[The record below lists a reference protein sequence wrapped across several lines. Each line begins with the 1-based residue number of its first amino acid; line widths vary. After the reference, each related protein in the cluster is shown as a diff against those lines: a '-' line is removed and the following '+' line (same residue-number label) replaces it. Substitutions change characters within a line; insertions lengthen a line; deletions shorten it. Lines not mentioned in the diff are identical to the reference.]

1 MSQVHRSSLTTRVL
15 KAVAMLGSAQAT
27 NILCS
32 VIRVKLIALWL
43 GPIGTGLNTILL
55 NGASM
60 VSTATQLN
68 LRDSAVRDL
77 SLPSEASA
85 ADLKAIVVRRWALL
99 LGFVGAAAMIILA
112 PVLSAS
118 AYGGSTEYTLS
129 FASLAP
135 FVFFSAYSS
144 GEFAILQSRDRMKKI
159 AHANMA
165 AGIAA
170 TALSIPLI
178 YFLRLRSIVL
188 IINIFAI
195 MVAACALIWR
205 ERGIRRPDV
214 KLSFSRLWAEG
225 KSFLKLGAAISVSLL
240 VTTVINY
247 AMAAYINSTGG
258 EADLGIYQS
267 GYTLVNS
274 YVGIIFSAI
283 VVEYYPRLTHYVG
296 RPLIS
301 RAIMTH
307 ELLLIVRLL
316 TPIAIIF
323 IACSPFIVKLL
334 YSSQYEGVIPFVS
347 LAIIGAI
354 FRGISLCYA
363 YRILAAGDS
372 KAYIITE
379 SLSSAFGLTVNILGY
394 RYGSYA
400 GLGIS
405 YIIWY
410 VFYTVLTASV
420 CRVRYK
426 TTLPAKTW
434 VAAIASTAICVL
446 TIVLWRY
453 LAWWLPLVTILP
465 LVILAVLWQTNN
477 KKPDQKV

>member
-1 MSQVHRSSLTTRVL
+1 MSQSHRSSLTTRVL

-27 NILCS
+27 NMLCS
-32 VIRVKLIALWL
+32 VIRVKMIALWL

-55 NGASM
+55 NGATM

-77 SLPSEASA
+77 SLPSNASEA
-85 ADLKAIVVRRWALL
+85 DFKATVVRRWALL
-99 LGFVGAAAMIILA
+99 LGIVGAAAMLLLA
-112 PVLSAS
+112 PALSIS
-118 AYGGSTEYTLS
+118 AYGGSTDYTLS
-129 FASLAP
+129 FAALAP
-135 FVFFSAYSS
+135 FVFFSAYSA

-159 AHANMA
+159 AHANIA

-195 MVAACALIWR
+195 MVAVCAFIWR
-205 ERGIRRPDV
+205 ERGIRQPNI
-214 KLSFSRLWAEG
+214 RLGLGNLWNEG

-240 VTTVINY
+240 VTTVMNY

-283 VVEYYPRLTHYVG
+283 AVEYYPRLTHHVG

-316 TPIAIIF
+316 TPFAIMF
-323 IACSPFIVKLL
+323 IACSQFIVQLL

-347 LAIIGAI
+347 LAIIGAV

-372 KAYIITE
+372 KAFIITE
-379 SLSSAFGLTVNILGY
+379 SMSAVFGLTVNILGY

-400 GLGIS
+400 GLGVS

-410 VFYTVLTASV
+410 VFYTVLTATV

-434 VAAIASTAICVL
+434 LAAISSTAICVL
-446 TIVLWRY
+446 TIILWRY
-453 LAWWLPLVTILP
+453 VAWGLPIVTILP
-465 LVILAVLWQTNN
+465 MTILIFLRR
-477 KKPDQKV
+477 KKLGQKG